1 MGFLGMAF
9 EMAAVDDG
17 MHDAFKKASK
27 ALDDINDMLLEQSDI
42 IQKIKKENF
51 FEDMGDGAEEASKK
65 TSGLFSFFKKM
76 GNAGFNASKKIKS
89 GFDKMRDSV
98 LSFNVADIAS
108 NMRSLT
114 GETGNLTNSLE
125 ATMVSMIQSTKPI
138 AATLNLSANEMKK
151 FASKAAGMAYGM
163 NTSADAVAETMKSIY
178 VANKSAKE
186 AMDDLGLST
195 RDWVKVVQT
204 TNVPMEEYSAIL
216 GDMTTSWKA
225 SPKEAAKMLDNLMA
239 IGKVAGTGIGSVRN
253 AKTQLDELGDIFK
266 TLPPSMARTSSEM
279 INLMESSAKMSGVFK
294 SMGST
299 QEEAVTK
306 ANAVAKM
313 FADQDVAIKKAL
325 AIGDERS
332 LIDNPLLKYLMRLGI
347 GFDEAR
353 KVIATGSRDV
363 VAGMKMVNNIYA
375 RFGDDISP
383 QVQRALSGLGGA
395 LGEGATGLSYLASN
409 TEQGTAA
416 LEKMSKIVVD
426 GSGALRKFG
435 RDAYHSGLT
444 LQDTY
449 DRAKEAFDTTIRSI
463 ARQNVRGLVRKQI
476 EGMREAGLEIKA
488 LGSDETWGPWVNAL
502 SQFRQMGVG
511 GLFASLSEYLGVGTK
526 NAAKFG
532 AKVGLIF
539 DSISQ
544 FGSELAPIMHMLGM
558 AGPLGPLLAA
568 GGIGALLF
576 MDDFHVRQI
585 LGPFYKIFDELKK
598 KAVAIWDKFYPT
610 FVGIWE
616 FQIKPKIAGF
626 WKETMKPAMVKF
638 WKEDFV
644 PFLKDSAYE
653 IGGAIWDGIKWAWNK
668 LGEMTGVTGQAGV
681 VGGAMLATLG
691 PGMIGVGT
699 NAGIAFL
706 KAVAEHPTAAGGAGL
721 VALASYA
728 GWKMAEAIMGPK
740 SVAGAVAEAEVI
752 AGGDEDKFGIYR
764 LAWQRKPEEMAGQ
777 LARLRTALKEE
788 KESWFP
794 DSDDVKILEK
804 AISLLSDAKNDLI
817 LEKTESN
824 IEQYTSGGKTTAEQ
838 FLYGLTSGLEDGRQS
853 VDDSLDFLTDGM
865 IAHSPI
871 KSGPLAGEG
880 ESNAAYRGGFF
891 TMEQF
896 ALGITDSTDVIKR
909 AIEATLNDS
918 VILTIDTYAQKM
930 KELAEQK
937 MFLTSI
943 AKAMVKDLGG
953 SIETT
958 VDSDADINVK
968 KNFEAAMTLPGLASV
983 VLAVSNEGAMTRK
996 LLKRMLDE
1004 SIKQTVIMSGGGIGA
1019 TATGERTPPPV

>member
-9 EMAAVDDG
+9 DMAAVDAG
-17 MHDAFKKASK
+17 MSSGISNAVKS
-27 ALDDINDMLLEQSDI
+27 LNDINKSLIEQSEAI
-42 IQKIKKENF
+42 RKIKKEDF
-51 FEDMGDGAEEASKK
+51 FDDMGKGADEASKK
-65 TSGLFSFFKKM
+65 TSKL
-76 GNAGFNASKKIKS
+76 KS
-89 GFDKMRDSV
+89 LFDKMKGSV
-98 LSFNVADIAS
+98 LNFNVADIAS
-108 NMRSLT
+108 NIRALT

-125 ATMVSMIQSTKPI
+125 ATMVSMLQTTKPI

-178 VANKSAKE
+178 VANKGAKE
-186 AMDDLGLST
+186 AMDELGLST
-195 RDWVKVVQT
+195 KDWVKVVQT
-204 TNVPMEEYSAIL
+204 TNVPMEEYSVIL

-294 SMGST
+294 AMGST

-313 FADQDVAIKKAL
+313 FAEQDVAIKKAL
-325 AIGDERS
+325 AIGDERA

-353 KVIATGSRDV
+353 KVISTGSRDV
-363 VAGMKMVNNIYA
+363 VAGMKMVNNVYA

-395 LGEGATGLSYLASN
+395 LGEGAAGLSYLASN
-409 TEQGTAA
+409 TEQGTVA
-416 LEKMSKIVVD
+416 LEKMSKMAVD
-426 GSGALRKFG
+426 GSGALKKFG
-435 RDAYHSGLT
+435 KDAYSSGLT
-444 LQDTY
+444 LQETY

-476 EGMREAGLEIKA
+476 SGMREAGLEIKA
-488 LGSDETWGPWVNAL
+488 LGSDKTWSPFVNAL
-502 SQFRQMGVG
+502 SQFRQMGIS
-511 GLFASLSEYLGVGTK
+511 GLFASLAEYTGVGAK

-532 AKVGLIF
+532 SKFGLIF
-539 DSISQ
+539 DTVKQ
-544 FGSELAPIMHMLGM
+544 FGSELAPIMHMIGM

-576 MDDFHVRQI
+576 MDNTSVRRI
-585 LGPFYKIFDELKK
+585 LGPFYNVFNDLKNKVVEL
-598 KAVAIWDKFYPT
+598 WDKFSSR
-610 FVGIWE
+610 FVGVWT
-616 FQIKPKIAGF
+616 FQIKPKITGF
-626 WKETMKPAMVKF
+626 WKEDMKPAMVKF

-644 PFLKDSAYE
+644 PFLKDSAP
-653 IGGAIWDGIKWAWNK
+653 IVGGAIWDGIKWAWNK
-668 LGEMTGVTGQAGV
+668 LGEITGITGQAGV

-691 PGMIGVGT
+691 PGMIGAGT
-699 NAGIAFL
+699 SAGVAFL
-706 KAVAEHPTAAGGAGL
+706 KAVAEHPGVAGGAGL

-740 SVAGAVAEAEVI
+740 FVAGAVAEAGVI
-752 AGGDEDKFGIYR
+752 AGGDEDKFGMYK

-777 LARLRTALKEE
+777 LARLRAALKAE

-794 DSDDVKILEK
+794 NNDDIKILEK
-804 AISLLSDAKNDLI
+804 AISLLADVQDEII
-817 LEKTESN
+817 LDKTEAN
-824 IEQYTSGGKTTAEQ
+824 IEKYTLGGKTTAEQ
-838 FLYGLTSGLEDGRQS
+838 FINGLTSGLEEGRQS
-853 VDDSLDFLTDGM
+853 VDDGLDFITDGM

-880 ESNAAYRGGFF
+880 ESNAAYRGGYF

-953 SIETT
+953 KIETT

-1004 SIKQTVIMSGGGIGA
+1004 NIKQTVIMSGGGIGA